1 MFLGRI
7 PAGVPLRL
15 AVISTESKNEYSRDI
30 RNRFSRNLGH
40 LAKVKEM
47 IDNGEDFESV
57 VLQLRAARNVL
68 AGIYNALLAER
79 VQAEVDG
86 AIESGD
92 SEQLR
97 EFYKYYSK
105 YF

>member
-1 MFLGRI
+1 
-7 PAGVPLRL
+7 
-15 AVISTESKNEYSRDI
+15 
-30 RNRFSRNLGH
+30 
-40 LAKVKEM
+40 M